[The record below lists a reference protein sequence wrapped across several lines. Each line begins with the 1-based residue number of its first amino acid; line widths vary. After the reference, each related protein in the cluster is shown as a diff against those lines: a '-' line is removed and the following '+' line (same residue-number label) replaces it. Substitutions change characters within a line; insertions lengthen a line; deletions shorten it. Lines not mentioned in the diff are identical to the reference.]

1 MLSAE
6 CPERGSGVAGWE
18 SEAGGSLGSG
28 GLPSLLVSMGGQ
40 GCWTSSVRLF
50 TDSLELMGDSGAGL
64 QLAEV
69 FGVLSGMRAHGNPRL
84 RMAVFPY
91 VHLLSL
97 SKNY

>member
-1 MLSAE
+1 M
-6 CPERGSGVAGWE
+6 AGWE

-97 SKNY
+97 SRNY